1 VARAPIVAMNA
12 VAEVLGP
19 ELAPYPAYLF
29 LQAQLGD
36 LGEQDDGPYGMGTLY
51 ATIARELAFNTQ
63 IVHKDREER
72 RKRLP
77 LAIGDF

>member
-1 VARAPIVAMNA
+1 
-12 VAEVLGP
+12 
-19 ELAPYPAYLF
+19 
-29 LQAQLGD
+29 
-36 LGEQDDGPYGMGTLY
+36 MGTLY